1 MKSIIPNLFM
11 ENCKQNLEF
20 YKGVFGGE
28 LKNIVFR
35 QESQEKI
42 MHAELHI
49 NKSCVLFF
57 GDKLE
62 DGQRDPNIHIFLSL
76 DTEAEIRSIY
86 NALKEDGDVDI
97 ELHKSFWDTL
107 HAVVIDKNGII
118 WDLDQ
123 A

>member
-11 ENCKQNLEF
+11 DNCRDSLEF

-28 LKNIVFR
+28 LKNIVLR

-49 NKSCVLFF
+49 NKNCALFF

-62 DGQRDPNIHIFLSL
+62 EGQRDPNIHIFLAL

-107 HAVVIDKNGII
+107 HAVVTDKNGIT
-118 WDLDQ
+118 WDLDM